1 MNFYDGAF
9 LVLISACALL
19 TWRQYH
25 MREESAEDKRNANVA
40 TPLAKAEASRFIKL
54 FLTVY
59 CLVMASDWLQ
69 GPYVYSLYK
78 DQFGLDEKIVALLFT
93 TGFLSGGIS
102 GYFVGSFADKYGRKS
117 ACLVFCF
124 TYSLS
129 CFSTLFHSAP
139 VLFVGR
145 IFGGLSTS
153 LMFSAFESWMVTEYH
168 KRNIQKA
175 GMSLNSLFG
184 VMSTLNSVM
193 AILSGV
199 FSEWLVQITD
209 DRRMPFMASAC
220 LLGISAYIIT
230 ICWTENYG
238 DSAITTQKSPSS
250 VSRNSSTSPNAN
262 SPSRTPKEPLPT
274 SSVLALIFTNP
285 RIFTLGL
292 ASCFFEG
299 SMYLFVF
306 FWTPF
311 LNSTQSSSSSP
322 PLPLGMIFASF
333 MSSVMLGSLIFTH
346 LSSTFKSLT
355 QTRLLTIVFAIS
367 SISLLFPLLT
377 NNQHYTFYAFCVFEA
392 MVGMYFPSVGSL
404 KGKWV
409 EDGVRARV
417 YGALRVPL
425 NVFVVISLALV
436 REGEEYRRGVFLICG
451 GLLVAI
457 SGVFY
462 RFVREN

>member
-1 MNFYDGAF
+1 MNMNFYDGAF
-9 LVLISACALL
+9 LVLISACGLL
-19 TWRQYH
+19 TWRQY
-25 MREESAEDKRNANVA
+25 RTKEESAEDKKNTDVA
-40 TPLAKAEASRFIKL
+40 TPLLKAEANRFTKL

-117 ACLVFCF
+117 ACLVFCLS
-124 TYSLS
+124 YSLS
-129 CFSTLFHSAP
+129 CFSTLFPSASI
-139 VLFVGR
+139 LFIGR

-168 KRNIQKA
+168 KRDIQKA

-199 FSEWLVQITD
+199 SSEWLVQVTD
-209 DRRMPFMASAC
+209 DRRMPFMASAG

-230 ICWTENYG
+230 IYWTENYG
-238 DSAITTQKSPSS
+238 DSATTNQKST
-250 VSRNSSTSPNAN
+250 SRHPRTPSTSPN
-262 SPSRTPKEPLPT
+262 SPARASKDPLPT
-274 SSVLALIFTNP
+274 TSVLSLIFTNP

-311 LNSTQSSSSSP
+311 LKATQPASSSS

-333 MSSVMLGSLIFTH
+333 MASVMLGSLIFTH
-346 LSSTFKSLT
+346 LSSTFPPLT

-367 SISLLFPLLT
+367 SSSLLFPLLT

-417 YGALRVPL
+417 YGILRVPL
-425 NVFVVISLALV
+425 NVFVVVSLALV
-436 REGEEYRRGVFLICG
+436 REGEEYRRGVFLVCG
-451 GLLVAI
+451 GLLVAV

-462 RFVREN
+462 RFVKES

>member
-9 LVLISACALL
+9 LVLISACGLL
-19 TWRQYH
+19 TWRQYQTK
-25 MREESAEDKRNANVA
+25 EESTEDRKNNDDIA
-40 TPLAKAEASRFIKL
+40 PLAKAEASRFTKL

-117 ACLVFCF
+117 ACLVFCL

-129 CFSTLFHSAP
+129 CFSTIFPSTP
-139 VLFVGR
+139 ILFVGR

-168 KRNIQKA
+168 KSNIQKA

-220 LLGISAYIIT
+220 LLGVSAYIIT
-230 ICWTENYG
+230 IYWRPKTT
-238 DSAITTQKSPSS
+238 AIVQPKLKSPPLAPLAPL
-250 VSRNSSTSPNAN
+250 NLP
-262 SPSRTPKEPLPT
+262 PPLPT
-274 SSVLALIFTNP
+274 TILPRALP
-285 RIFTLGL
+285 K
-292 ASCFFEG
+292 
-299 SMYLFVF
+299 
-306 FWTPF
+306 
-311 LNSTQSSSSSP
+311 
-322 PLPLGMIFASF
+322 LPL
-333 MSSVMLGSLIFTH
+333 L
-346 LSSTFKSLT
+346 
-355 QTRLLTIVFAIS
+355 Q
-367 SISLLFPLLT
+367 P
-377 NNQHYTFYAFCVFEA
+377 Q
-392 MVGMYFPSVGSL
+392 PSV
-404 KGKWV
+404 
-409 EDGVRARV
+409 
-417 YGALRVPL
+417 
-425 NVFVVISLALV
+425 
-436 REGEEYRRGVFLICG
+436 
-451 GLLVAI
+451 
-457 SGVFY
+457 
-462 RFVREN
+462 

>member
-9 LVLISACALL
+9 LALISACGLL
-19 TWRQYH
+19 TWRQYQTKK
-25 MREESAEDKRNANVA
+25 ETTEDRKNNDDT
-40 TPLAKAEASRFIKL
+40 TPLAKAEAHRFTKL

-78 DQFGLDEKIVALLFT
+78 DQFGLDEKTVALLFT

-117 ACLVFCF
+117 ACLVFCL

-129 CFSTLFHSAP
+129 CFSTIFPSTP
-139 VLFVGR
+139 ILFVGR

-199 FSEWLVQITD
+199 FSEWLVQVTD

-220 LLGISAYIIT
+220 LLGVSAYIIA
-230 ICWTENYG
+230 IYWTENYG
-238 DSAITTQKSPSS
+238 DSATKAPKSTSS
-250 VSRNSSTSPNAN
+250 TSETSPTSPNAN
-262 SPSRTPKEPLPT
+262 HPSRTSKTPPPAPSALK
-274 SSVLALIFTNP
+274 LIFTNP

-311 LNSTQSSSSSP
+311 LKSTQPSPSSP

-333 MSSVMLGSLIFTH
+333 MSSVMLGSLTFTQ
-346 LSSTFKSLT
+346 LSSTFPSLT
-355 QTRLLTIVFAIS
+355 QTRLLTIIFAIS

-377 NNQHYTFYAFCVFEA
+377 ENQHYTFYAFCIFEA

-404 KGKWV
+404 KGKWI
-409 EDGVRARV
+409 EDGVRARI

-425 NVFVVISLALV
+425 NIFVVVSLALV
-436 REGEEYRRGVFLICG
+436 REGEEYRRGVFLVCG
-451 GLLVAI
+451 GLLVAV

-462 RFVREN
+462 RFVRES